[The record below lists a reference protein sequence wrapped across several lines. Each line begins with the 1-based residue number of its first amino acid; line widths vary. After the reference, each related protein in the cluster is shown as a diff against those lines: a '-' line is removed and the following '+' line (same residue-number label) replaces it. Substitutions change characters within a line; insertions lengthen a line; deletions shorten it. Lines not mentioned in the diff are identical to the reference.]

1 MTEPRRVGTG
11 RRKPQAPI
19 CPTDSMLRL
28 LLPLALVF
36 GLGPGNTASQASST
50 SLMVNGAL
58 GESITLPLKLPASG
72 IANSITWLYNGT
84 SLTFINLSGASS
96 PKIIVTNPKWKDLL
110 QFTSNYSL
118 QLSNLTMADAGS
130 YHAQITTQNSTVFS
144 SYTLRI
150 FRRLKNLEV
159 ANHMW
164 LSKNGTCEI
173 HLTCSVDNM
182 NDNNLLRWEV
192 AGNIT
197 IHEANLTLS
206 WDPRESGEEEYTCVA
221 ENPVTK
227 LSFSVSTWSLC
238 KDFLNEN
245 NKYTGW
251 LILVFAV
258 IFICMLTLGL
268 FLWRKK
274 YCLRKT
280 GIFHFSAQQT
290 QSSAENMRNL
300 EYVSVSS
307 GNTVY
312 AQVTHPNRETNNPT
326 LMKSTDSS
334 TIYSVIHQFNENKP
348 ISPRTT
354 ALGNV
359 I

>member
-192 AGNIT
+192 AGNVT

-238 KDFLNEN
+238 K
-245 NKYTGW
+245 
-251 LILVFAV
+251 
-258 IFICMLTLGL
+258 
-268 FLWRKK
+268 
-274 YCLRKT
+274 

-300 EYVSVSS
+300 EYVSISS